1 MATGDAISL
10 PDCTAISEEPTED
23 DFLSLLPRSELVR
36 ALAESGIEGARELLK
51 KEEAK
56 GGNLAR
62 RIAAFRE
69 RLRRQAA
76 RSISHLTKDYEKR
89 IADMEQSRV
98 HSRKLLKDE
107 MDRLKASLERAKGF
121 SKDALIA
128 DSDLLDAVRSALLV
142 PSDALKD
149 SFKVHLTV
157 WQRIKAWFAK
167 LWAAIRRIF
176 GRGKSEK
183 ERKQK
188 PSEGRTL
195 TLARLSLMGRTLSPD
210 MAGDLFDGLTPA
222 QLKALQESAKKNL
235 SSKERDL
242 ERKDRDED
250 DELRRKKDYLSREKT
265 EAQKAEE
272 KRGEEREKEE
282 LQKKLTS
289 ELKERGFVAS
299 REGQLAVTYSLVERF
314 ARLVLEE
321 EVKNMPEGLRLSLR
335 GSAST
340 GLYERGRLKET
351 IELSR
356 LDLPGSIVASYLKG
370 SKHLLED
377 EAYVYREVR
386 SESLHAVLLL
396 DVSGSMAEGDKIT
409 AAKKALL
416 ALYMAIHRRYPDALI
431 DFAAFDSSV
440 RTLDL
445 VELWEAR
452 PGSFTNTGE
461 ALHVAHQLLRS
472 SRATRK
478 ELYLITDGLPESY
491 TDATGDIKSGNLDK
505 SLAYAVSRARE
516 LSTVQALVSTVVLLR
531 SDNPAYER
539 AARDLTRV
547 LKGSVVLTDPKRL
560 AFELLVRF
568 AGDSVVEKEIAT
580 AEERAPQR
588 PRPSVA
594 ELMAGGGTARE
605 RRRAK
610 RQARDAAA

>member
-1 MATGDAISL
+1 MAIGEVISL
-10 PDCTAISEEPTED
+10 PDCTLISEEPTEE
-23 DFLSLLPRSELVR
+23 DFLSLLPRADLVR

-56 GGNLAR
+56 GGALAR

-76 RSISHLTKDYEKR
+76 RSISHLTKDYERK
-89 IADMEQSRV
+89 IADLEQSRT

-107 MDRLKASLERAKGF
+107 MDRLKASLERAKAF
-121 SKDALIA
+121 NQDALIA

-142 PSDALKD
+142 PSDALKE
-149 SFKVHLTV
+149 SFKVHLTT
-157 WQRIKAWFAK
+157 WQKIKAFFARI
-167 LWAAIRRIF
+167 WAAIKRLF
-176 GRGKSEK
+176 GRGKGEK
-183 ERKQK
+183 EGKAK
-188 PSEGRTL
+188 PSEGRTI
-195 TLARLSLMGRTLSPD
+195 TLAQLSMMGRTLSPD
-210 MAGDLFDGLTPA
+210 MAGDLFKDLTPA
-222 QLKALQESAKKNL
+222 QLKALQESAKKNI

-242 ERKDRDED
+242 ERKDKAED
-250 DELRRKKDYLSREKT
+250 DEVRRKKDYLSREQI
-265 EAQKAEE
+265 EAQKAAE
-272 KRGEEREKEE
+272 KRAEETEKEE
-282 LQKKLTS
+282 MQKRLTT
-289 ELKERGFVAS
+289 ELKERGFVS
-299 REGQLAVTYSLVERF
+299 NREGHLAVTYSLVERF
-314 ARLVLEE
+314 ARLVLDEE
-321 EVKNMPEGLRLSLR
+321 LKNLPEGLRLSMR

-340 GLYERGRLKET
+340 GLYERGRLKEQ

-356 LDLPGSIVASYLKG
+356 LDLPGSIVASYLRG

-396 DVSGSMAEGDKIT
+396 DVSGSMAESDKIT

-416 ALYMAIHRRYPDALI
+416 ALYMAIHRRYPDAII
-431 DFAAFDSSV
+431 DIAAFDSHV

-461 ALHVAHQLLRS
+461 AIHVAHQLLRS

-491 TDATGDIKSGNLDK
+491 TDATGEVKSGNLDK

-516 LSTVQALVSTVVLLR
+516 LSTVQALVSTVVLLK
-531 SDNPAYER
+531 SDNPTYEK

-547 LKGSVVLTDPKRL
+547 LKGSVVMTDPRRL

-568 AGDSVVEKEIAT
+568 AGDSVVEKEMAT
-580 AEERAPQR
+580 EEDRKPKA